1 LFIGVFAT
9 MMPALDWLQA
19 NAGRLHQASP
29 GLLYWGSGVLS
40 SVLDNAPTYL
50 CFLKASFGRFVDPAV
65 VTQVAQLVQDHGA
78 GLANVAGPHAVQIKE
93 TFAALQQFHPAAVS
107 VGSVTADQIQVAALL
122 GNVKLSAYVVAVSVG
137 AVFFGANTYIGN
149 GPNLMVKA
157 IADQHK
163 VQTPDFLSYIW
174 KYTLPYMLPML
185 LLIWLIFFRQ

>member
-1 LFIGVFAT
+1 
-9 MMPALDWLQA
+9 
-19 NAGRLHQASP
+19 
-29 GLLYWGSGVLS
+29 
-40 SVLDNAPTYL
+40 
-50 CFLKASFGRFVDPAV
+50 
-65 VTQVAQLVQDHGA
+65 
-78 GLANVAGPHAVQIKE
+78 
-93 TFAALQQFHPAAVS
+93 
-107 VGSVTADQIQVAALL
+107 
-122 GNVKLSAYVVAVSVG
+122 VKLSAYVVAVSVG